1 MIRTHSVCKQ
11 FDVHWAVNDLN
22 LHVNAGEFYCL
33 LGPNGAGKTTTVK
46 LLSGLMR
53 PTKGSILIGGYD
65 VEKDY
70 VQVKNILGLIPD
82 SPFLYENLTPLEFL
96 FFISDV
102 YGIKKA
108 DARERINYY
117 FDLFKLHEFSTK
129 RTKELSHGTRQ
140 KIVYTANFIHQ
151 PSVYLIDEPLVGLD
165 PYNIHLIKRLLREEV
180 AMGKTIL
187 MCTHLLAIAE
197 ELADRV
203 GILKDGCLFIEGS
216 PKALKEKYGNSL
228 EEVFLKLTGSSN
240 LQV

>member
-1 MIRTHSVCKQ
+1 MITTHSVCKQ

-22 LHVNAGEFYCL
+22 LHINKGELYCL

-53 PTKGSILIGGYD
+53 PTKGRILIGGYD

-70 VQVKNILGLIPD
+70 VKVKNILGLIPD
-82 SPFLYENLTPLEFL
+82 APFLYENLTPLEFL
-96 FFISDV
+96 FFIGDV
-102 YGIKKA
+102 YGIKKD
-108 DARERINYY
+108 DALERINYY
-117 FDLFKLHEFSTK
+117 FDMFKLHEFRTK
-129 RTKELSHGTRQ
+129 RIKELSHGTRQ

-165 PYNIHLIKRLLREEV
+165 PYNIHLIKKLLREEV
-180 AMGKTIL
+180 LKGKTIL

-203 GILKDGCLFIEGS
+203 GILKEGRLFIEGS
-216 PKALKEKYGNSL
+216 PKQLKGKYGDSL
-228 EEVFLKLTGSSN
+228 EEVFLKLTGSP
-240 LQV
+240 